1 MHKTGVKNEAF
12 KIDFHFAKILLQTS
26 VKKNLLW
33 LNQISSPIS
42 FPSDAKFIIL
52 ILVEVFV
59 YVVV

>member
-1 MHKTGVKNEAF
+1 MRLLKLTF
-12 KIDFHFAKILLQTS
+12 ILSRFVTNFS
-26 VKKNLLW
+26 GKKKNLLW

-42 FPSDAKFIIL
+42 FPSDAKFIIP

>member
-1 MHKTGVKNEAF
+1 MRNLKLTF
-12 KIDFHFAKILLQTS
+12 ILSRFVTNFS
-26 VKKNLLW
+26 EKKNLLW

-42 FPSDAKFIIL
+42 FPSDAKFIIP